1 MKPFKYQKY
10 DDNYISSKNKFFYIS
25 PAKKKFY
32 TQQQIT

>member
-25 PAKKKFY
+25 PAERNFILNN
-32 TQQQIT
+32 T